1 MADKI
6 MNFED
11 YKKRESGQEEASE
24 KIEKET
30 APKEESVKKPGDETL
45 TALDI
50 KIEDPENF
58 FNEEEREE
66 YIHQR
71 QKEKKREEAP
81 AAKRSEDLRREEP
94 VREERKEGPPRRE
107 EARYEEREE
116 EYEEDYD
123 EEDYDE
129 EDYDDEDE
137 GGINMDLVVR
147 VASIITGVIILAFII
162 FALKV
167 KVFDRY
173 FAKDPDEVQ
182 TEVSSLTLPEG
193 FVEKNDTVTVTG
205 ASLLNLRSGPDTSS
219 SVVGLVP
226 EGDILK
232 RIAVNNEGTWAILE
246 VDGQQVYA
254 SMKYLKEN

>member
-1 MADKI
+1 LADKI

-11 YKKRESGQEEASE
+11 YKKRELGQEGSSEAVKDE
-24 KIEKET
+24 AVK
-30 APKEESVKKPGDETL
+30 KEESGRKPEEGSAKKPGDETL
-45 TALDI
+45 TAMDI

-71 QKEKKREEAP
+71 QE
-81 AAKRSEDLRREEP
+81 
-94 VREERKEGPPRRE
+94 EERRPRRE
-107 EARYEEREE
+107 RARYEEPE
-116 EYEEDYD
+116 EY

-137 GGINMDLVVR
+137 GGVNMDLVVR
-147 VASIITGVIILAFII
+147 VASVITGMIILAFIV
-162 FALKV
+162 FAVKV
-167 KVFDRY
+167 KVLDKY
-173 FAKDPDEVQ
+173 FVKDPDEVQ
-182 TEVSSLTLPEG
+182 TEVSSLVLPEG
-193 FVEKNDTVTVTG
+193 FVEKNDTVTVSG

-232 RIAVNNEGTWAILE
+232 RIAVNKEGTWAIVDL
-246 VDGQQVYA
+246 DGQQVYA

>member
-1 MADKI
+1 

-11 YKKRESGQEEASE
+11 YKKRELGQEEASE
-24 KIEKET
+24 RPERET
-30 APKEESVKKPGDETL
+30 APTEESVKKPGDETL

-71 QKEKKREEAP
+71 QKEKEREDAPEVKRREEP
-81 AAKRSEDLRREEP
+81 RKEELRREEP
-94 VREERKEGPPRRE
+94 IRQESKVRPPRRE
-107 EARYEEREE
+107 EARYEGP
-116 EYEEDYD
+116 EEDY

-147 VASIITGVIILAFII
+147 VASIITGIIILAFIA
-162 FALKV
+162 FAVKV
-167 KVFDRY
+167 KVLDRY

-182 TEVSSLTLPEG
+182 TSVSDLALPEG
-193 FVEKNDTVTVTG
+193 FIEKNDTVTVTG

-232 RIAVNNEGTWAILE
+232 RIAVNKEGTWAIVE